1 MRQLIT
7 AVVCAVWVGSAD
19 AGAQGDVEGPAES
32 QPAVETQVEQLSETR
47 HSIVV
52 DGVKLDYTATA
63 GTITLSEE
71 DGTEKANVFF
81 VAYTVEDDAAS
92 RPVTFTFNGGPGS
105 SSVWL
110 HLGAF
115 GPRRVKMDDEGQ
127 PIGPPY
133 TLVDNEATI
142 LDLTDLVFIDP
153 VTTGY
158 SRPATDE
165 DPKQFHGVR
174 EDVESVAEFIRLYTT
189 RFERWASPKF
199 LAGESYGTTRAA
211 GLAGHLQGRHG
222 MFLNGIVL
230 VSSILNFQTARF
242 DAGNDLA
249 HILLLPSCT
258 ATAWYHGRLEPELQD
273 DLRRTLDEVE
283 QFALTDYATAL
294 LRGSDLPDDDR
305 RDIAR
310 RLARYTGL
318 SVEYI
323 EQTNLRLT
331 TRRFTKQLMRDKR
344 RTVGRLDGRFTGIDA
359 DAAGDGFE
367 YDPSYA
373 AIQGPYTGMLNHY
386 LRSELEYENDLPYE
400 ILTGRV
406 HPWNYDNVQNRYLN
420 VAETLREAMTRNPS
434 LRTFVASGYYDLA
447 TPYFA
452 TDFTFDHL
460 GLDPQLREHVTIH
473 YYESGHMM
481 YIHHPSMLEL
491 KQDLRRFYE
500 TAAPQE

>member
-7 AVVCAVWVGSAD
+7 VVLCAVYIGAAD
-19 AGAQGDVEGPAES
+19 AGPQGDVEES
-32 QPAVETQVEQLSETR
+32 VEGEPAVETKIEQLAETR

-52 DGVKLDYTATA
+52 DGRELEYTATA

-81 VAYTVEDDAAS
+81 VAYTLDGEAAT

-115 GPRRVKMDDEGQ
+115 GPRRVKMDDEGR

-158 SRPATDE
+158 SRPVPDE

-230 VSSILNFQTARF
+230 ISSILNFQTARF
-242 DAGNDLA
+242 DRGNDLA

-258 ATAWYHGRLEPELQD
+258 ATAWYHGRLEPALQD
-273 DLRRTLDEVE
+273 DLARTLDEVE
-283 QFALTDYATAL
+283 QFALTDYAVAL

-305 RDIAR
+305 REIAR
-310 RLARYTGL
+310 QLARYTGL

-331 TRRFTKQLMRDKR
+331 TRRFTKQLLRDQR
-344 RTVGRLDGRFTGIDA
+344 RSVGRLDSRFTGIDA
-359 DAAGDGFE
+359 DAAGEGYE

-373 AIQGPYTGMLNHY
+373 AIQGPYTAMLNHY
-386 LRSELEYENDLPYE
+386 LRSELDYENDLPYE

-406 HPWNYDNVQNRYLN
+406 HPWNYNNVQNRYLN
-420 VAETLREAMTRNPS
+420 VAETLREAMTRNRK

-460 GLDPQLREHVTIH
+460 GLDPELREHVTIR

-491 KQDLRRFYE
+491 KEDLREFYE
-500 TAAPQE
+500 AAVP

>member
-1 MRQLIT
+1 MSRLIPLLVLLLPM
-7 AVVCAVWVGSAD
+7 AVFSAD
-19 AGAQGDVEGPAES
+19 EKKNDNDKASKPAPEERQSVTQHRIRIGGEG
-32 QPAVETQVEQLSETR
+32 TN
-47 HSIVV
+47 
-52 DGVKLDYTATA
+52 YTATA
-63 GTITLSEE
+63 GTIHLTDDDDEAQASI
-71 DGTEKANVFF
+71 FY
-81 VAYTVEDDAAS
+81 VAYIKDGVANADA

-115 GPRRVKMDDEGQ
+115 GPRRVKLDDEGQ

-133 TLVDNEATI
+133 ELVDNEATI

-158 SRPATDE
+158 SRAVPDE
-165 DPKQFHGVR
+165 DPKQFHGFR
-174 EDVESVAEFIRLYTT
+174 EDIESVAEFIRLYTT

-211 GLAGHLQGRHG
+211 GLAGHPQGRHG

-230 VSSILNFQTARF
+230 ISSILNFQTARF
-242 DAGNDLA
+242 DRGNDLA
-249 HILLLPSCT
+249 HVLLLPSCT
-258 ATAWYHGRLEPELQD
+258 ATAWYHGRLEPALQD
-273 DLRRTLDEVE
+273 DLGRTLDEVE
-283 QFALTDYATAL
+283 QFALNDYATAL
-294 LRGSDLPDDDR
+294 LRGSDLPDR
-305 RDIAR
+305 ERKEIAKQ
-310 RLARYTGL
+310 LARYTGL
-318 SVEYI
+318 SVDYI

-331 TRRFTKQLMRDKR
+331 TRRFTKQLMRKER
-344 RTVGRLDGRFTGIDA
+344 RTVGRLDSRFTGIDA

-373 AIQGPYTGMLNHY
+373 AIQGPYTAMLNHY

-406 HPWNYDNVQNRYLN
+406 HPWNYNNVQNQYLN
-420 VAETLREAMTRNPS
+420 VAETLREAMTHNRK
-434 LRTFVASGYYDLA
+434 LRTFIASGYYDLA

-452 TDFTFDHL
+452 TDYTVDHL
-460 GLDPQLREHVTIH
+460 GLDPELREHVTIR

-481 YIHHPSMLEL
+481 YIHHPSMIEL
-491 KQDLRRFYE
+491 KEDLREFYE
-500 TAAPQE
+500 AAVP